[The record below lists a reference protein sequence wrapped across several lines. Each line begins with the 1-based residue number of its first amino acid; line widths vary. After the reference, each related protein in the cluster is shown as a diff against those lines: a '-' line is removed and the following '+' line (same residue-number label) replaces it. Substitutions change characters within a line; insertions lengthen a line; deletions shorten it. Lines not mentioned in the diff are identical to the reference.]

1 MKLWNYQGN
10 RSTSIFVRRR
20 ESFRAIFP
28 RGSRWLGLSRSGC
41 KVAARWRR
49 SLNEICKSG
58 ERKETELT
66 YYPSHS
72 AERNTYFSVLPFS
85 SLSSFL
91 QGSIVVVELAVETA
105 IIKYFGRDR
114 NVQNGLR
121 IMDPCIFIDTL
132 KKYHCPFI
140 FT

>member
-1 MKLWNYQGN
+1 MRASSIYRETKRILSRYLSARISVARFKSIGMQSRSAVETIPERNLQVRRKKGN
-10 RSTSIFVRRR
+10 RANVLSVA
-20 ESFRAIFP
+20 FR
-28 RGSRWLGLSRSGC
+28 
-41 KVAARWRR
+41 
-49 SLNEICKSG
+49 
-58 ERKETELT
+58 RKE
-66 YYPSHS
+66 
-72 AERNTYFSVLPFS
+72 YFSVLPFS

-91 QGSIVVVELAVETA
+91 QRSIVVVELAVETA

-114 NVQNGLR
+114 NVQNDLR